1 MKKIRLTE
9 NDLVRIIEKVV
20 KEESGKTPKNHPGH
34 GREWGRGNDKLT
46 DEDFEEIKS
55 YLINDASHNNFN
67 IFEKSKTY
75 GDVIMYNESEPNYL
89 SIFVT
94 SKSDPNDVLIFNNK
108 EYAITPEQNDE
119 LFSIMKNKI
128 NGNRDMEDDFE
139 FQDSELAEMKRKVRV
154 MENKLRRRKQMRR
167 RR

>member
-20 KEESGKTPKNHPGH
+20 KEDSYGGSNPGH
-34 GREWGRGNDKLT
+34 GDKWGRRNNKLT

-55 YLINDASHNNFN
+55 YLINDASLNNFT
-67 IFEKSKTY
+67 FFDKSPTY
-75 GDVIMYNESEPNYL
+75 GEVIIYQEKDSNYL
-89 SIFVT
+89 SIFAH
-94 SKSDPNDVLIFNNK
+94 SKTGNDVLIFNNK

-139 FQDSELAEMKRKVRV
+139 FEDSELAEMKRKVRM

-167 RR
+167 R